1 MLIANSILAA
11 IGALNALVTYQ
22 DFRYRLIS
30 VWIIPALITLF
41 VLFLWNADHFVFI
54 KQHLLLNLSY
64 LLILMMGIV
73 LYSYLKFRSFTN
85 PFDKLIG
92 WGDILIILAF
102 AFVFETKSFIIFITV
117 SSILSLVLALGLKLL
132 RPNKQ
137 IQFPYAGMMCL
148 VFLIVG
154 CVQFISRIELTYFQT
169 SLF

>member
-30 VWIIPALITLF
+30 AWIIPALIVLF
-41 VLFLWNADHFVFI
+41 VLFVWQGNQWSFI
-54 KQHLLLNLSY
+54 AQNLLLNLAY
-64 LLILMMGIV
+64 LFILMLGIV
-73 LYSYLKFRSFTN
+73 FYSYLKFKALTN

-102 AFVFETKSFIIFITV
+102 AFVFETKSFIIFITL
-117 SSILSLVLALGLKLL
+117 SSILSLALALGLKL
-132 RPNKQ
+132 RNPEKE

-148 VFLIVG
+148 VFLVTGLI
-154 CVQFISRIELTYFQT
+154 QFITNMEITYLQT